1 MGWYDSFIRLLAC
14 LLLIPLIGA
23 AVAYWRGRFAGAML
37 WNGSLPLVVMC
48 VSILLMLV
56 NKAQVTAG
64 GLLYAIPP
72 VVSLAVCAAGYLGRS
87 RSRLLFWFPWSLNL
101 AMVAFLFYL
110 AFWFHISF

>member
-14 LLLIPLIGA
+14 LLLIPLVGA
-23 AVAYWRGRFAGAML
+23 ALAYLRRRFAGAML

-48 VSILLMLV
+48 ASILLMLV
-56 NKAQVTAG
+56 NQTQVTAG

-72 VVSLAVCAAGYLGRS
+72 VLSLAVCAAGYLRRS
-87 RSRLLFWFPWSLNL
+87 RHPLLFWFPWFLNL
-101 AMVAFLFYL
+101 AMVAFFFYL

>member
-1 MGWYDSFIRLLAC
+1 MGWNESFIRLLAG

-37 WNGSLPLVVMC
+37 WNGSLLLSVMC
-48 VSILLMLV
+48 ASILLTLV

-72 VVSLAVCAAGYLGRS
+72 VVSLAVCTAGYLRRS
-87 RSRLLFWFPWSLNL
+87 RSWLLFWLPWSLNL

-110 AFWFHISF
+110 GFWFRISF